1 MGGQGGKV
9 KRSNSGEGG
18 LDYLQVV
25 IECLFDFREME
36 VDGQVQV
43 ADRGRHLSYVLE
55 DHLIRVIG
63 QREGDRGKGEAT

>member
-9 KRSNSGEGG
+9 ERSNSGKGG

-25 IECLFDFREME
+25 IECLFDFQEME

-43 ADRGRHLSYVLE
+43 ADGGRHLSYILE
-55 DHLIRVIG
+55 YHLISVIS